1 MSNYKGSTRQMPT
14 QSNQPAIVLVPLTD
28 KEKAAVASRAALL
41 KEHIPEAMDFL
52 KELHRLGM
60 VDGLR
65 AIKNVTVNGVV
76 HGNS

>member
-14 QSNQPAIVLVPLTD
+14 QSNQPAIVLVPLTE
-28 KEKAAVASRAALL
+28 KEKTAVASRVALV

-52 KELHRLGM
+52 KELHSLGM

>member
-1 MSNYKGSTRQMPT
+1 MSIYKGSTRQAT
-14 QSNQPAIVLVPLTD
+14 QCNQPAAVIAPLTR
-28 KEKAAVASRAALL
+28 KEKAAVAVRVALV

-52 KELHRLGM
+52 KELHSLGM